1 MTDTSDQLPVP
12 QRMPSGI
19 TGLDRILH
27 GGFLKGGSYLIMGP
41 PGAGKTILGNHLCF
55 NHVAA
60 GGRAIYLTLL
70 AETNSRMLALIQTF
84 TFFTHTPI
92 AYTLTYLIGYSILA
106 QTAQEAL
113 TALSHLE
120 TLSHRTTVLL

>member
-41 PGAGKTILGNHLCF
+41 PGAGKTILGNQLCF

-70 AETNSRMLALIQTF
+70 AETNSRMLA
-84 TFFTHTPI
+84 
-92 AYTLTYLIGYSILA
+92 ILRGA
-106 QTAQEAL
+106 LREA
-113 TALSHLE
+113 
-120 TLSHRTTVLL
+120 R

>member
-27 GGFLKGGSYLIMGP
+27 GGFFKGGLYLIMGP
-41 PGAGKTILGNHLCF
+41 PGAGKTILGNQLCF

-60 GGRAIYLTLL
+60 GGRAIYITLL
-70 AETNSRMLALIQTF
+70 AETHSRMLAHMQSLAF
-84 TFFTHTPI
+84 YDPAPI
-92 AYTLTYLIGYSILA
+92 TDTLYYINAYSILE
-106 QTAQEAL
+106 QEGLNGL
-113 TALSHLE
+113 TALLRQEIRARRASIL
-120 TLSHRTTVLL
+120 